1 MRKIEVHMKTILTLM
16 AMCGVMFAAAAAE
29 ESAAAPAPAT
39 MEAVEAVQINLNV
52 VWTLIAGILVF
63 VMQAGF
69 ALVEAGLTRAKNTS
83 NIMMKNVMDFV
94 IGSVC
99 FWIIGS
105 AFMFGATKF
114 GFIGTNG
121 FFMDIFPT
129 GDDWNWTYMFFQTM
143 FCATA
148 ATIVSGAM
156 AERTQFRS
164 YLIYSAL
171 ISLFIYPIAGKWAWG
186 GGWLADMNFHDFAGS
201 TVVHSVGGWLALTGA
216 IALGPRIG
224 KYGPDGKPR
233 AIPGH
238 NIAFA
243 AIGVLVLWIGW
254 FGFNPGST
262 VAGNGDIGRVALVTN
277 FGAVAGTLTAMFTAW
292 AILKKPDASMTLN
305 GALAGLVA
313 ITAPCDIVT
322 PVGALIIGAIAGVLV
337 VLSVLAIDRI
347 GVDDPVGAISVH
359 LVNGV
364 WGTLACGLFGAEGV
378 LKIAEANTGLFY
390 GGGFHTT
397 GVQLLGIAAYGG
409 WAFVLGMITFLTL
422 KKTVGLRVSAEE
434 ELKGLDITE
443 HGNDA
448 YAGFQIFTNE

>member
-1 MRKIEVHMKTILTLM
+1 MKKLLTLF
-16 AMCGVMFAAAAAE
+16 AVCGVMSAALAAE
-29 ESAAAPAPAT
+29 ENSAPAPAT
-39 MEAVEAVQINLNV
+39 MEAVEAVQVNLNV

-105 AFMFGATKF
+105 AFMFGATKA
-114 GFIGTNG
+114 GFIGTDG
-121 FFMDIFPT
+121 FFMDIFNT

-164 YLIYSAL
+164 YLIYSAV

-186 GGWLADMNFHDFAGS
+186 GGWLADLNFHDFAGS

-216 IALGPRIG
+216 IVLGPRIG

-292 AILKKPDASMTLN
+292 LVLKKPDASMTLN

-322 PVGALIIGAIAGVLV
+322 PVGALIIGAVSGVLV
-337 VLSVLAIDRI
+337 VLSVLAPRRRGQRSPGQRRLGHPRLRSLRRGRRAEDRRREHRPLLRRRVPLHRDPAPRHRRVRRM
-347 GVDDPVGAISVH
+347 GVHPRHDHLRDPQEDHRPARH
-359 LVNGV
+359 
-364 WGTLACGLFGAEGV
+364 
-378 LKIAEANTGLFY
+378 
-390 GGGFHTT
+390 H
-397 GVQLLGIAAYGG
+397 
-409 WAFVLGMITFLTL
+409 
-422 KKTVGLRVSAEE
+422 
-434 ELKGLDITE
+434 
-443 HGNDA
+443 
-448 YAGFQIFTNE
+448 

>member
-1 MRKIEVHMKTILTLM
+1 MKTILTLM

-114 GFIGTNG
+114 GFIGTDG
-121 FFMDIFPT
+121 FFMDIFTT

>member
-1 MRKIEVHMKTILTLM
+1 MKRLLTIFAL
-16 AMCGVMFAAAAAE
+16 CGAACVAAAAE
-29 ESAAAPAPAT
+29 DVADAAGAPAT

-63 VMQAGF
+63 VMQTGF

-105 AFMFGATKF
+105 AFMFGATKA
-114 GFIGTNG
+114 GFIGTDG
-121 FFMDIFPT
+121 FFMDIFKT

-164 YLIYSAL
+164 YLIYSAI

-186 GGWLADMNFHDFAGS
+186 GGWLADLNFHDFAGS

-216 IALGPRIG
+216 IALGPRLG

-243 AIGVLVLWIGW
+243 AVGVLVLWIGW

-262 VAGNGDIGRVALVTN
+262 VAGNGDIGRVALITN

-364 WGTLACGLFGAEGV
+364 WGTLACGLFGAEAT
-378 LKIAEANTGLFY
+378 LKIAGAEANTGLFY

-397 GVQLLGIAAYGG
+397 GVQLLGIAAYGA
-409 WAFVLGMITFLTL
+409 WAFILGMATFLTL
-422 KKTVGLRVSAEE
+422 KKTVGLRVSPEE

>member
-1 MRKIEVHMKTILTLM
+1 MKTILTLF
-16 AMCGVMFAAAAAE
+16 AVCGVMCAAAAAE
-29 ESAAAPAPAT
+29 DSVPAPAT

-99 FWIIGS
+99 FWLIGS
-105 AFMFGATKF
+105 AFMFGATKM
-114 GFIGTNG
+114 GFIGTDG
-121 FFMDIFPT
+121 FFMDIFNT

-186 GGWLADMNFHDFAGS
+186 GGWLADLNFHDFAGS

-262 VAGNGDIGRVALVTN
+262 VAGNGDIGRVALITN

-292 AILKKPDASMTLN
+292 LILKKPDASMTLN

-364 WGTLACGLFGAEGV
+364 WGTLACGLFGAEAT
-378 LKIAEANTGLFY
+378 LKIAGAEANTGLFY

-397 GVQLLGIAAYGG
+397 GVQLLGIGAYGA
-409 WAFVLGMITFLTL
+409 WAFILGMITFLTL

>member
-1 MRKIEVHMKTILTLM
+1 MKTILTLLAICGM
-16 AMCGVMFAAAAAE
+16 MCAATAAE
-29 ESAAAPAPAT
+29 DSAGAPAS

-52 VWTLIAGILVF
+52 VWTLVAGILVF
-63 VMQAGF
+63 VMQTGF

-94 IGSVC
+94 IGSIC
-99 FWIIGS
+99 FWLIGS
-105 AFMFGATKF
+105 AFMFGATKL
-114 GFIGTNG
+114 GFIGTDG
-121 FFMDIFPT
+121 FFMDIFNT

-164 YLIYSAL
+164 YLIYSAI

-186 GGWLADMNFHDFAGS
+186 GGWLADLNFHDFAGS

-216 IALGPRIG
+216 IVLGPRLG
-224 KYGPDGKPR
+224 KYGPDKKPR

-243 AIGVLVLWIGW
+243 AVGVLVLWIGW

-262 VAGNGDIGRVALVTN
+262 VAGNGDIGRVALITN

-292 AILKKPDASMTLN
+292 IILKKPDASMTLN

-322 PVGALIIGAIAGVLV
+322 PVGALIIGAIAGGLV

-364 WGTLACGLFGAEGV
+364 WGTLACGLFGAEAV
-378 LKIAEANTGLFY
+378 LKISDANTGLFY

-397 GVQLLGIAAYGG
+397 GVQILGIAAYGA
-409 WAFVLGMITFLTL
+409 WAFILGMITFVTL

-448 YAGFQIFTNE
+448 YAGFQIFANE

>member
-1 MRKIEVHMKTILTLM
+1 MKTIFTFL
-16 AMCGVMFAAAAAE
+16 AMCGVMFAATAAE
-29 ESAAAPAPAT
+29 ENSAPAT
-39 MEAVEAVQINLNV
+39 MEAVEAVQVNLNV

-114 GFIGTNG
+114 GFIGTDG
-121 FFMDIFPT
+121 FFMDIFNT

-164 YLIYSAL
+164 YLIYSAI

-186 GGWLADMNFHDFAGS
+186 GGWLADLNFHDFAGS

-243 AIGVLVLWIGW
+243 AVGVLVLWIGW

-262 VAGNGDIGRVALVTN
+262 VAGNGDIGRVALITN

-322 PVGALIIGAIAGVLV
+322 PVGALIIGAVSGVLV

-347 GVDDPVGAISVH
+347 RIDDPVGAISVH

-364 WGTLACGLFGAEGV
+364 WGTLACGLFGAEAT
-378 LKIAEANTGLFY
+378 LKIAGAEANTGLFY
-390 GGGFHTT
+390 GGGFHSTA
-397 GVQLLGIAAYGG
+397 VQLLGIAAYGA
-409 WAFVLGMITFLTL
+409 WAFILGMITFITL

-448 YAGFQIFTNE
+448 YAGFQIFANE